1 MNELESELDQT
12 TQSYKRLETE
22 QRNAQRLASSG
33 FGRSIQ
39 NVNKYKDSIRNVGS
53 TMRSVGS
60 TSMLYMT
67 MPTVAGMGIAI
78 KSSVDWEQAL
88 AGVAKTT
95 NMSGSELNKM
105 GNEITKMSNT
115 MPFAQQK

>member
-1 MNELESELDQT
+1 MNLRANSDQT

-39 NVNKYKDSIRNVGS
+39 SVNKYKDSIRNVGS

-60 TSMLYMT
+60 TSMLLYDY
-67 MPTVAGMGIAI
+67 A
-78 KSSVDWEQAL
+78 SSCRY
-88 AGVAKTT
+88 
-95 NMSGSELNKM
+95 
-105 GNEITKMSNT
+105 GNSY
-115 MPFAQQK
+115 

>member
-53 TMRSVGS
+53 TMKCWIYFNA
-60 TSMLYMT
+60 LYDYAKELQ
-67 MPTVAGMGIAI
+67 V
-78 KSSVDWEQAL
+78 WE
-88 AGVAKTT
+88 
-95 NMSGSELNKM
+95 
-105 GNEITKMSNT
+105 
-115 MPFAQQK
+115 

>member
-1 MNELESELDQT
+1 
-12 TQSYKRLETE
+12 
-22 QRNAQRLASSG
+22 
-33 FGRSIQ
+33 
-39 NVNKYKDSIRNVGS
+39 
-53 TMRSVGS
+53 
-60 TSMLYMT
+60 
-67 MPTVAGMGIAI
+67 MGIAI

-115 MPFAQQK
+115 MPFVNRNSRCSRSGTTRYQETRYHFIH

>member
-1 MNELESELDQT
+1 MNELESEPDQT

-22 QRNAQRLASSG
+22 QRNAERLSSTG

-39 NVNKYKDSIRNVGS
+39 SVNKYKDSIRNVGS

-67 MPTVAGMGIAI
+67 MPAVAGMGTAI
-78 KSSVDWEQAL
+78 KSSIEWEQAF
-88 AGVAKTT
+88 
-95 NMSGSELNKM
+95 SGCC
-105 GNEITKMSNT
+105 
-115 MPFAQQK
+115 